1 MEPVTMTTVM
11 VGAMVTRLLSPVI
24 KGGWRKITNAEAK
37 EEQAR
42 IDKEK
47 REFKNK
53 LELQRLSHEQR
64 LIEAKQAHE
73 LSLDKWKTQTYYEK
87 CWPLRNPFEMQI
99 CEPISD
105 DKNYFDGN
113 IIVPCR
119 LISALKDKDH
129 PYARTINGNLSSF
142 IVNYYPTNSIHAV
155 ISEIGAW
162 KDDVPSNDASINYLY
177 AGLKKQPVMVLSPT
191 LINDGKTFIFKVWS
205 WGLGEELN
213 YPAGFEFC
221 RLELEPLYQKAVY
234 EECLAWVQLAKD
246 MDYAPKLYSQ
256 KLQRNISIIKE
267 VQKKGIKGMSR
278 ERMYSFLDGAPEIN
292 DAVKVKMEKQISG
305 IFCCISGMYADAYH
319 LLEYKTLPKLP
330 SLLPNIPGIEYML
343 PALKNYYITLLNE
356 FDRIETDKDFLAKLY
371 LDVADSF
378 SRLPF
383 SYENQEEIIRPFTN
397 KALGHYIQTKEPKY
411 QQPDY
416 IERLDNPEMVDTL
429 IKMKYGNEMF
439 VQNTNIILKRVNLE
453 AYDE

>member
-1 MEPVTMTTVM
+1 MTTVM

-37 EEQAR
+37 EEKKR
-42 IDKEK
+42 IENSE
-47 REFKNK
+47 REFKYK
-53 LELQRLSHEQR
+53 LALQRQSHEQR
-64 LIEAKQAHE
+64 LIEAQEAHK
-73 LSLDKWKTQTYYEK
+73 LSLDKWGTQTYYER

-99 CEPISD
+99 CGPISD
-105 DKNYFDGN
+105 DKDSFDGN

-142 IVNYYPTNSIHAV
+142 VVNYYPTNSVHAV
-155 ISEIGAW
+155 VSEIGAW

-213 YPAGFEFC
+213 YPAGFEFG
-221 RLELEPLYQKAVY
+221 RLELEPLYQKVVY
-234 EECLAWVQLAKD
+234 EESLSMVQLAKE
-246 MDYAPKLYSQ
+246 MEYAPKLFSQ

-267 VQKKGIKGMSR
+267 IQNKGLSGKVR
-278 ERMYSFLDGAPEIN
+278 ERMMTFLDTAPEIN
-292 DAVKVKMEKQISG
+292 DAVKAKMEKQVSG

-330 SLLPNIPGIEYML
+330 SLLPSIPGIEYML

-356 FDRIETDKDFLAKLY
+356 FDRIETDKEFLAKLY

-383 SYENQEEIIRPFTN
+383 SFDNQESIILPFVD
-397 KALGHYIQTKEPKY
+397 KALGHYIQSKDPEYQDEIASEELNNLDVLYPLVKLDYKY
-411 QQPDY
+411 DSFV
-416 IERLDNPEMVDTL
+416 ERANQIRL
-429 IKMKYGNEMF
+429 
-439 VQNTNIILKRVNLE
+439 RANLE
-453 AYDE
+453 TL

>member
-1 MEPVTMTTVM
+1 MEPITMTTVM
-11 VGAMVTRLLSPVI
+11 VTAMVTRLLSPII

-37 EEQAR
+37 EEKKR
-42 IDKEK
+42 IENGE

-64 LIEAKQAHE
+64 LIEASEAHK

-105 DKNYFDGN
+105 DKTYFDGN

-142 IVNYYPTNSIHAV
+142 VVNYYPTNSIHAV
-155 ISEIGAW
+155 VSEIGAW
-162 KDDVPSNDASINYLY
+162 KDDVPSNDASVNYLY

-191 LINDGKTFIFKVWS
+191 LVNDGKTFIFKVWS

-213 YPAGFEFC
+213 YPAGFEFG

-234 EECLAWVQLAKD
+234 EESLAMVQLAKE
-246 MDYAPKLYSQ
+246 MDYAPKLYSP

-267 VQKKGIKGMSR
+267 IQNKGVTEKAR
-278 ERMYSFLDGAPEIN
+278 ERMLSFLGEAPEIN
-292 DAVKVKMEKQISG
+292 DAVKAKMEKQISG

-356 FDRIETDKDFLAKLY
+356 FDRIETDKEFLAKLY

-383 SYENQEEIIRPFTN
+383 SFENQESIILPFVD
-397 KALGHYIQTKEPKY
+397 KALGHYIQSKDAEYLDEDAAEELNNPDVLYPLVKLDYKY
-411 QQPDY
+411 
-416 IERLDNPEMVDTL
+416 DTF
-429 IKMKYGNEMF
+429 IDKAN
-439 VQNTNIILKRVNLE
+439 QTRSRANLE
-453 AYDE
+453 TL